1 MSMWMSMLR
10 WCGVRADRAERMRL
24 LRVERSEERA
34 KVRREVYAMHAKGGP
49 CWVGRCCQ
57 EMRTRTGERKLSES
71 ILF

>member
-1 MSMWMSMLR
+1 MLR
-10 WCGVRADRAERMRL
+10 VDRPRRMRL
-24 LRVERSEERA
+24 LRVERSAERA

-57 EMRTRTGERKLSES
+57 EMRIRTGERKLSES

>member
-34 KVRREVYAMHAKGGP
+34 KVRREVYAIHAKGL
-49 CWVGRCCQ
+49 RCYLWSCC
-57 EMRTRTGERKLSES
+57 TGVL
-71 ILF
+71 